1 MKNQFKKRDAQGN
14 QLSEEIGKGLNLEHC
29 NKVMKERNNLS
40 ETISFRVTKEDK
52 ENFLKECKKN
62 NLDSTLVARELYKKF
77 ANDKI

>member
-1 MKNQFKKRDAQGN
+1 MKNEFKKRDAQGN
-14 QLSEEIGKGLNLEHC
+14 QLPEEIGKGLNLEHC
-29 NKVMKERNNLS
+29 NKVMNERNKLS